1 MKPHP
6 EVEII
11 IMVRQ
16 QHGAFGQAIV
26 RTDADSLAAALVG
39 PTVSPEVL
47 HSMIVPAL
55 LDAAGPV
62 LKLYREG
69 RR

>member
-26 RTDADSLAAALVG
+26 RTDAQTLAVALAG

-47 HSMIVPAL
+47 HSVIGPAIL
-55 LDAAGPV
+55 EAAGPV
-62 LKLYREG
+62 LKLYREAK
-69 RR
+69 R